1 MKEPD
6 LKKIRKAM
14 EKELDPKRYEHTL
27 GVAYT
32 AASLAMCYGA
42 DLNSALIAGMLH
54 DCAKCLSNEKKIS
67 ICKKHDLP
75 INPAEEKNPFLL
87 HAKVGS
93 YLASK
98 KYGVTDPDILN
109 AILNHTTGRKQAPN
123 LPEIRRIAFENL
135 DKALVMALENTLSY
149 LKGGN
154 MEIDSMTQ
162 KTYDFYKNGGNV

>member
-54 DCAKCLSNEKKIS
+54 GDCAKCLSNEKKIS
-67 ICKKHDLP
+67 ICST
-75 INPAEEKNPFLL
+75 I
-87 HAKVGS
+87 S
-93 YLASK
+93 RS
-98 KYGVTDPDILN
+98 ILQKRRILFYCMQRSE
-109 AILNHTTGRKQAPN
+109 AIL
-123 LPEIRRIAFENL
+123 LP
-135 DKALVMALENTLSY
+135 KNTA
-149 LKGGN
+149 
-154 MEIDSMTQ
+154 
-162 KTYDFYKNGGNV
+162 

>member
-75 INPAEEKNPFLL
+75 
-87 HAKVGS
+87 
-93 YLASK
+93 K
-98 KYGVTDPDILN
+98 KRILFYCMQRSE
-109 AILNHTTGRKQAPN
+109 AIL
-123 LPEIRRIAFENL
+123 LP
-135 DKALVMALENTLSY
+135 KNT
-149 LKGGN
+149 
-154 MEIDSMTQ
+154 
-162 KTYDFYKNGGNV
+162 V

>member
-54 DCAKCLSNEKKIS
+54 DCAKCLSNEKRFQSVKSTIS
-67 ICKKHDLP
+67 RSILQKKR
-75 INPAEEKNPFLL
+75 
-87 HAKVGS
+87 
-93 YLASK
+93 
-98 KYGVTDPDILN
+98 ILFYCMQRSE
-109 AILNHTTGRKQAPN
+109 AIL
-123 LPEIRRIAFENL
+123 LP
-135 DKALVMALENTLSY
+135 KNT
-149 LKGGN
+149 
-154 MEIDSMTQ
+154 
-162 KTYDFYKNGGNV
+162 V

>member
-67 ICKKHDLP
+67 LCKKHDLP
-75 INPAEEKNPFLL
+75 IILQ
-87 HAKVGS
+87 
-93 YLASK
+93 K
-98 KYGVTDPDILN
+98 KRILFYCMQRSE
-109 AILNHTTGRKQAPN
+109 AIL
-123 LPEIRRIAFENL
+123 LP
-135 DKALVMALENTLSY
+135 KNTA
-149 LKGGN
+149 
-154 MEIDSMTQ
+154 
-162 KTYDFYKNGGNV
+162 

>member
-42 DLNSALIAGMLH
+42 NLNSALIAGMLH

-67 ICKKHDLP
+67 ICKKHNLP

-109 AILNHTTGRKQAPN
+109 AILNHTTGRP
-123 LPEIRRIAFENL
+123 
-135 DKALVMALENTLSY
+135 DM
-149 LKGGN
+149 
-154 MEIDSMTQ
+154 
-162 KTYDFYKNGGNV
+162 

>member
-32 AASLAMCYGA
+32 AASLAMRYGA

-67 ICKKHDLP
+67 ICKKHDIP

-109 AILNHTTGRKQAPN
+109 AI
-123 LPEIRRIAFENL
+123 FEPYDRTAGYVPAGKNRMAIGL
-135 DKALVMALENTLSY
+135 YRARQKAGS
-149 LKGGN
+149 KSSGN
-154 MEIDSMTQ
+154 PKDR
-162 KTYDFYKNGGNV
+162 F

>member
-75 INPAEEKNPFLL
+75 INPAEEKNPFYCMQR
-87 HAKVGS
+87 S
-93 YLASK
+93 E
-98 KYGVTDPDILN
+98 
-109 AILNHTTGRKQAPN
+109 AIL
-123 LPEIRRIAFENL
+123 LP
-135 DKALVMALENTLSY
+135 KNTA
-149 LKGGN
+149 
-154 MEIDSMTQ
+154 
-162 KTYDFYKNGGNV
+162 

>member
-54 DCAKCLSNEKKIS
+54 DLSLIH
-67 ICKKHDLP
+67 I
-75 INPAEEKNPFLL
+75 
-87 HAKVGS
+87 
-93 YLASK
+93 
-98 KYGVTDPDILN
+98 
-109 AILNHTTGRKQAPN
+109 
-123 LPEIRRIAFENL
+123 
-135 DKALVMALENTLSY
+135 
-149 LKGGN
+149 
-154 MEIDSMTQ
+154 
-162 KTYDFYKNGGNV
+162 

>member
-67 ICKKHDLP
+67 ICKK
-75 INPAEEKNPFLL
+75 AR
-87 HAKVGS
+87 S
-93 YLASK
+93 
-98 KYGVTDPDILN
+98 PDQSCRRKESIFT
-109 AILNHTTGRKQAPN
+109 ACKGRKLSCFQK
-123 LPEIRRIAFENL
+123 IRR
-135 DKALVMALENTLSY
+135 DRS
-149 LKGGN
+149 
-154 MEIDSMTQ
+154 
-162 KTYDFYKNGGNV
+162 